1 MMKRTMWAMSMITVM
16 MLTSAAWGQDAKPA
30 NPMTDTSV
38 YPIAVWAMGGNTAKA
53 FADMGVNIYV
63 GESGD
68 AEAWCSQI
76 AKHGGVG
83 FVHWAKYAKDEA
95 KRKALLANPGFA
107 GWMHGDEPDNAATV
121 DGEYR
126 ATGIP
131 PAELIA
137 RYNEMK
143 KSSTPAAM
151 YLNLGQGL
159 ANGMGQSTP
168 DATYREFM
176 NCADIVCYDV
186 YPTST
191 QANGQDRLHLVA
203 RGMSRLK
210 AFASLNRPAWIW
222 LECTAI
228 HGNAPG
234 IGFRPP
240 TPHELRAEIW
250 MSILHGADGIG
261 YFPHQFNPYKGGPAA
276 IPADL
281 QKEMKLTNGLLH
293 KLAPVLRTGKK
304 TLLKV
309 DAAGGRVDAAMW
321 TLGEQTLIVV
331 VNMKNADAKAT
342 IGLPDDAAKSFMTVG
357 QNTRLSAKKLAA
369 TTAYKPYEV
378 RLFWTGKQ
386 LTNQS
391 YRYPEP
397 VSAEATMPENR
408 TFDFEGGLP
417 KGTKLTGNARVTQ
430 DKAHSGKASLY
441 LGEMG
446 TVTIPV
452 TDKDFKGKVTLWVY
466 DSSKKHSREDENKPA
481 VGPCW
486 GLEDSS
492 GRMMLYGIIRR
503 SFLSQN
509 SYSFV
514 FTSGLRGYPSPGYA
528 ATDRT
533 KPGWYKWEFDLTK
546 PGKLTVRVNG
556 KAIKD
561 ISEKHYGSFDKGF
574 TAIKLV
580 GGGKGEFEDIYIDD
594 IQVDYAKPKK
604 AKPGKIADL
613 PLARDLRKGVYL
625 SRTQHSIIAAM
636 PLAEAPTID
645 GSLKDLASWVNA
657 DTLGTWSN
665 TSGTGMATYQTV
677 GVVGRHGDK
686 LYMAF
691 RCAEPFLDELV
702 TNKKAGW
709 QNDCIEIWFDPDNR
723 RTSFAHITVTANGRV
738 EATRTVQDSWGEG
751 KRDEAWKPNIVAKT
765 GRVKNGWTVELAIDI
780 ADVGDIKAH
789 PVWGFDVARERKPAP
804 GENSV
809 WTHGGFNAAREFG
822 QLTFRATEGV
832 TLSDGRLRNRSN
844 KPTQVM
850 VHVLVSAPEAGQVFP
865 TWESRWRNLAS
876 EIVVYELPPASSPSA
891 GSRKVLDADLMRKL
905 PDGGRVRFTLLD
917 EKLQGKLWEE
927 FIVHAHGGIK
937 KK

>member
-1 MMKRTMWAMSMITVM
+1 MKRTTWAVSMVAVM
-16 MLTSAAWGQDAKPA
+16 ILTSAAWGQGARPV

-38 YPIAVWAMGGNTAKA
+38 YPIAVWAMGGRHAKA
-53 FADMGVNIYV
+53 FSDMGVNIFV

-68 AEAWCSQI
+68 AKAWCDEI
-76 AKHGGVG
+76 AKQGCVG
-83 FVHWAKYAKDEA
+83 FVHWARVAKDEA
-95 KRKALLANPGFA
+95 ARKAIVASPGFA
-107 GWMHGDEPDNAATV
+107 GWMHGDEPDNPKVV
-121 DGEYR
+121 DGKYR

-143 KSSTPAAM
+143 ASSTPAAM
-151 YLNLGQGL
+151 YLNLGQGV

-176 NCADIVCYDV
+176 NAADIVCYDV

-210 AFASLNRPAWIW
+210 EFAGRDRPAWIW

-228 HGNAPG
+228 RGNAPG

-281 QKEMKLTNGLLH
+281 QQEMKLTNRLLH

-304 TLLKV
+304 TMLKV
-309 DAAGGRVDAAMW
+309 TAGDGRVDAAMW

-342 IGLPDDAAKSFMTVG
+342 LGLPGDIAKDFMTVG

-391 YRYPEP
+391 YRYVEP
-397 VSAEATMPENR
+397 VSAEAGLPENR
-408 TFDFEGGLP
+408 TFDFESGLP
-417 KGTKLTGNARVTQ
+417 EGTRLSGNARVTR
-430 DKAHSGKASLY
+430 DKAHGGKASLY
-441 LGEMG
+441 LGELG
-446 TVTIPV
+446 TVTLPV
-452 TDKDFKGKVTLWVY
+452 TEKDFKGKVTLWVY
-466 DSSKKHSREDENKPA
+466 DSSKKHSKADANKPA

-492 GRMMLYGIIRR
+492 GRMMLYGILRR
-503 SFLSQN
+503 SFLSQD
-509 SYSFV
+509 SYSYV
-514 FTSGLRGYPSPGYA
+514 FTKRLRGYPSPGYA
-528 ATDRT
+528 GTDRT
-533 KPGWYKWEFDLTK
+533 KAGWYRWEFDLTK

-556 KAIKD
+556 KALKD
-561 ISEKHYGSFDKGF
+561 ISEKHYANFDKGF

-594 IQVDYAKPKK
+594 IQVEYARAKK
-604 AKPGKIADL
+604 AKPGKLADL
-613 PLARDLRKGVYL
+613 PPARDLRKGVTL

-645 GSLKDLASWVNA
+645 GSLKDPAWINA

-665 TSGTGMATYQTV
+665 IAGTDTATHQTV

-691 RCAEPFLDELV
+691 RCVEPFPDEIV
-702 TNKKAGW
+702 TNKAAGW
-709 QNDCIEIWFDPDNR
+709 QNDCIEIWLDPDNR
-723 RTSFAHITVTANGRV
+723 RTSFAHIVVTADGRV

-780 ADVGDIKAH
+780 ADVGDITAH

-822 QLTFRATEGV
+822 QLTFAVTEGV
-832 TLSDGRLRNRSN
+832 TLSDGRLRNRTD
-844 KPTQVM
+844 KPVKAL
-850 VHVLVSAPEAGQVFP
+850 VHLLVSAPEFGTAFP
-865 TWESRWRNLAS
+865 TWEDRWRDLVS
-876 EIVVYELPPASSPSA
+876 EIVVYQLPAASSPSA
-891 GSRKVLDADLMRKL
+891 GARKLLDSELMRKL
-905 PDGGRVRFTLLD
+905 PDGGRVRFTLFD
-917 EKLQGKLWEE
+917 EQSRAKLWEE
-927 FIVHAHGGIK
+927 YIVHAYGGIK